1 MSFEKVMEVAQRR
14 GFMWPSFEIY
24 GGLKGFYD
32 YGPLGALIKRRI
44 ENKIREYYIF
54 REGFYE
60 IEAPTIMPEPVF
72 IASGHVGNFADKM
85 TECTKCGEPYR
96 VDHIIKEKLKRDV
109 DGLTTEQLHALIQD
123 NKIVCPKCK
132 GALGSIW
139 DFNLMLK
146 TEVGPGKNKVVAY
159 ARPETAQG
167 IFVPYKRLYE
177 FARRTLPFGVLQIGK
192 SYRNEISPRQG
203 MIRLREFT
211 QAEVEIFLKPDDR
224 KHKRF
229 SEIKDEKLRLYTAED
244 QIKNEKRRE
253 EQLKEGK
260 RAAELVTIDTS
271 FEMSAGEA
279 VEKGIIAHEML
290 AYYLVLSRKLFE
302 EIGIPFLD
310 MRCRQHLPT
319 EKAHYSRDTW
329 DIEINTSFGWVEV
342 VGHADR
348 TDYDLSS
355 HARVSKTEL
364 TAHVDGQKVVP
375 HVLEPSYGV
384 DRLFYCVLE
393 KAYREAGEK
402 KDWVTFEFQKC
413 VAPYEVMVCPLVNAD
428 GMPEKAIEVFELLR
442 LENLFVLKDFSG
454 SIGRRYARAD
464 EIGIPYAL
472 TVDSDTA
479 KDNTVTLRDRDT
491 KKQVRVKV
499 EELSRTVRMLLLG
512 LLEFDK
518 AGTPIIRTETPA
530 SNN

>member
-1 MSFEKVMEVAQRR
+1 MSFEKIMEVAQRR
-14 GFMWPSFEIY
+14 GFIWPSFEIY

-44 ENKIREYYIF
+44 ENKLREYYIF

-72 IASGHVGNFADKM
+72 VASGHVSNFADKM

-109 DGLTTEQLHALIQD
+109 DGLTTDQLHALIHD
-123 NKIVCPKCK
+123 NKIACPKCK
-132 GALGSIW
+132 GALGKIW

-224 KHKRF
+224 KHARF
-229 SEIKDEKLRLYTAED
+229 SEIKDEKLRLYPA
-244 QIKNEKRRE
+244 E
-253 EQLKEGK
+253 EQAKNGNII
-260 RAAELVTIDTS
+260 ELT
-271 FEMSAGEA
+271 AGEA
-279 VEKGIIAHEML
+279 VERGIIAHEML

-302 EIGIPFLD
+302 EIGIPSSD

-329 DIEINTSFGWVEV
+329 DIEINTNFGWVEV

-355 HARVSKTEL
+355 HSKVSKTEL
-364 TAHVDGQKVVP
+364 TAHVDGKKVIP

-402 KDWVTFEFQKC
+402 KDWVTFEFKKC
-413 VAPYEVMVCPLVNAD
+413 VAPYEVVVCPLVNAD
-428 GMPEKAIEVFELLR
+428 GMPEKAGEVFELLR
-442 LENLFVLKDFSG
+442 ADNFFVLRDFSG

-472 TVDSDTA
+472 TVDSDTM
-479 KDNTVTLRDRDT
+479 KDNTVTVRDRDT
-491 KKQVRVKV
+491 KKQIRVKI
-499 EELSRTVRMLLLG
+499 EDLSRTLRLLLLG
-512 LLEFDK
+512 RIEFEK
-518 AGTPIIRTETPA
+518 AGKPLEA
-530 SNN
+530 KN